1 VPGAAEAQEPAAA
14 GEPVGVVVVL
24 GLAMSRL
31 LLQNTWLI
39 LR

>member
-24 GLAMSRL
+24 GLAMGL